1 MTVAGAACGFASV
14 CDTPLLMV
22 KSSPAESP
30 TMSVAEN
37 SHLEREEVERV
48 LASGLFERSP
58 QLPSE
63 KH

>member
-1 MTVAGAACGFASV
+1 
-14 CDTPLLMV
+14 
-22 KSSPAESP
+22 
-30 TMSVAEN
+30 MSVAEN

-48 LASGLFERSP
+48 LASGIFERSP